1 MSETSNVTGQNLD
14 FSALVSAAEKGASF
28 SALTAAAANA
38 ANDPKLLSDAAAANA
53 PLERIRAY
61 VKANP
66 DNPLVKANQHLVPSI
81 GAETWFATG
90 NISLSS
96 AYWWAL
102 GGGLAF
108 PGQAPLAFLMGGNG
122 KDWGAW
128 ATFTS
133 VVAGSF
139 VVDPKTI
146 PALPE
151 FKLVNTPIGWV
162 KEGPC
167 QITLSGGAV
176 GDGAVNMQ
184 FARMQEHGGTYWGSV
199 SGIAVGA
206 GYAGFSGWITLQ
218 WQGF

>member
-1 MSETSNVTGQNLD
+1 MSETDNVTGQNLD
-14 FSALVSAAEKGASF
+14 FSALVAAAEKGASF
-28 SALTAAAANA
+28 SALTAAAENA
-38 ANDPKLLSDAAAANA
+38 ANDPKLRSAAAAANA

-66 DNPLVKANQHLVPSI
+66 DNPLVKANQHLVPKV
-81 GAETWFATG
+81 GGETWIATG

-108 PGQAPLAFLMGGNG
+108 PGQVPLAFLMGGTG

-128 ATFTS
+128 ATVTS

-139 VVDPKTI
+139 VVNPKTI

-167 QITLSGGAV
+167 QITISVLSGV
-176 GDGAVNMQ
+176 DGAVNMQ
-184 FARMQEHGGTYWGSV
+184 FARMPEYGGTYWGSV
-199 SGIAVGA
+199 GGITVGV